1 MFSNQ
6 FKNKIIQK
14 YNISES
20 IINRPIHYR
29 VPDLVN
35 NKFKDDKS
43 YMTSKRLP
51 NSKSIEVH
59 KAYDLLS
66 FEKNKNF
73 RNHKG
78 QRFKK
83 NLKLLLNNNNLTSI
97 SNLKLLDKRVK
108 MIYEINKLPSIDNK
122 IFIRNKYKKTNGKC
136 ISISSKSYFKLKNQN
151 MPKINDKIL
160 FNFFTPELTKIKI
173 KNKKGLINLI
183 NNPVKNIYS
192 QKEILKNNQSL
203 DYNKLTI
210 RVIKNNKSN
219 DLSNNSNN
227 EEDGNNITKNSFY
240 NYPIKSIKSRYNLTY
255 NDNNINGGY
264 EN

>member
-6 FKNKIIQK
+6 FKNKIIHK

-29 VPDLVN
+29 VPDLIN
-35 NKFKDDKS
+35 NKLKDNKS
-43 YMTSKRLP
+43 YYTSKRLN
-51 NSKSIEVH
+51 NSKSIEIH
-59 KAYDLLS
+59 KSYDL
-66 FEKNKNF
+66 FPVEKNNNF
-73 RNHKG
+73 SNHKS
-78 QRFKK
+78 QIFKK
-83 NLKLLLNNNNLTSI
+83 NLRLLFNNNSLASI
-97 SNLKLLDKRVK
+97 NKLKIFDKKIK
-108 MIYEINKLPSIDNK
+108 MIYEINKLPNIENKNIKNNSKKNNNKCLSIPP
-122 IFIRNKYKKTNGKC
+122 
-136 ISISSKSYFKLKNQN
+136 KSYFKLKYQN
-151 MPKINDKIL
+151 IPKINDKMT

-183 NNPVKNIYS
+183 NNPIKNIYS

-203 DYNKLTI
+203 DYDKLTI

-240 NYPIKSIKSRYNLTY
+240 NHPIKSIKSRYNLTF
-255 NDNNINGGY
+255 NDNNGGY